1 MSDLLLGGTDRKRL
15 SASLPLLIQ
24 PRRRE
29 ARPPPCGR
37 CGAASWWNGWR
48 ETFPVVAT
56 AAADVVERWQLPVP
70 LGKCSCCHRGF
81 TCYPPGF
88 YPRRQY
94 QLDVVAEVVAAV
106 ALGSEPIAH
115 IAATVMASATSARRW
130 TAWVAALARAG
141 ELIAAAA
148 QVDASVATVALPPP
162 RDARHLPAAAVLGGL
177 EALGAAL
184 VRVGVA
190 AVERTGLGRVLGWQH
205 RRHGDVY
212 DLVGGHRSFSSA
224 MAPGGRPTTP

>member
-1 MSDLLLGGTDRKRL
+1 MSDVLLSGADRKRL
-15 SASLPLLIQ
+15 SVSLPLFIQ
-24 PRRRE
+24 PRQRD
-29 ARPPPCGR
+29 ARPPPCRR
-37 CGAASWWNGWR
+37 CGGTSWWNGWR

-56 AAADVVERWQLPVP
+56 AAVAVVERWQLSVP

-94 QLDVVAEVVAAV
+94 QLDVVADVVAGV
-106 ALGSEPIAH
+106 VLGSEPVAH
-115 IAATVMASATSARRW
+115 IAATVTASVTSARRW
-130 TAWVAALARAG
+130 TAWVGALTRAG
-141 ELIAAAA
+141 ELLAAAA

-162 RDARHLPAAAVLGGL
+162 RCARHPRAAAVLAGL

-184 VRVGVA
+184 ARVGVA

-212 DLVGGHRSFSSA
+212 GLVCGPRSFSSA

>member
-1 MSDLLLGGTDRKRL
+1 
-15 SASLPLLIQ
+15 
-24 PRRRE
+24 
-29 ARPPPCGR
+29 
-37 CGAASWWNGWR
+37 
-48 ETFPVVAT
+48 VVAT
-56 AAADVVERWQLPVP
+56 AATAVVERWQLPVA
-70 LGKCSCCHRGF
+70 LGKCSRCHRAF

-94 QLDVVAEVVAAV
+94 QLDVVADVVAGV
-106 ALGSEPIAH
+106 ALGGKP
-115 IAATVMASATSARRW
+115 AADVAAAVTASSTSARRW
-130 TAWVAALARAG
+130 TAWLATLMRAG
-141 ELIAAAA
+141 ELVAAAA
-148 QVDASVATVALPPP
+148 RVDASVATVALPPP
-162 RDARHLPAAAVLGGL
+162 PDARHPQAAAVLAGL

-212 DLVGGHRSFSSA
+212 GLVGGHRSFSSA

>member
-1 MSDLLLGGTDRKRL
+1 MSDLLPGGADRKRL
-15 SASLPLLIQ
+15 SVSLPLLLQ
-24 PRRRE
+24 PRRR
-29 ARPPPCGR
+29 ATRPPPCRR
-37 CGAASWWNGWR
+37 CGGTSWWNGWR

-56 AAADVVERWQLPVP
+56 AAASMVERWQLALP
-70 LGKCSCCHRGF
+70 LGKCSSCHRGF

-94 QLDVVAEVVAAV
+94 QLDVVADVVAEV
-106 ALGSEPIAH
+106 ALGSEPVADV
-115 IAATVMASATSARRW
+115 AAAVTASSTSARRW
-130 TAWVAALARAG
+130 TAWVSALTRAG
-141 ELIAAAA
+141 ELVAAAA

-162 RDARHLPAAAVLGGL
+162 CDARHPQAAAVLAGF

-184 VRVGVA
+184 ARVGVT

-212 DLVGGHRSFSSA
+212 GLVAGPRSFSSA
-224 MAPGGRPTTP
+224 MAPGGRPATP

>member
-1 MSDLLLGGTDRKRL
+1 
-15 SASLPLLIQ
+15 
-24 PRRRE
+24 
-29 ARPPPCGR
+29 
-37 CGAASWWNGWR
+37 
-48 ETFPVVAT
+48 VVAT
-56 AAADVVERWQLPVP
+56 AAASVLERWQLALP
-70 LGKCSCCHRGF
+70 LGKCSSCHRGF

-106 ALGSEPIAH
+106 ALGSEPVARV
-115 IAATVMASATSARRW
+115 AATVMASATSARRW

-141 ELIAAAA
+141 ELVAAAA
-148 QVDASVATVALPPP
+148 QVDASIATVALPPP
-162 RDARHLPAAAVLGGL
+162 RAARHPQAAAVLAGF

-184 VRVGVA
+184 TRVGVA
-190 AVERTGLGRVLGWQH
+190 AMERTGLARVLGWQH

-212 DLVGGHRSFSSA
+212 GLVGGHRSFSSA

>member
-15 SASLPLLIQ
+15 SSSLPLLVQ

-29 ARPPPCGR
+29 ARPPPCR
-37 CGAASWWNGWR
+37 WCGADSWWNGWR
-48 ETFPVVAT
+48 DTFPVVAT
-56 AAADVVERWQLPVP
+56 AAAAVVERWQLALP
-70 LGKCSCCHRGF
+70 LGKCSCCHRAF

-94 QLDVVAEVVAAV
+94 QLDVVADVVAGV
-106 ALGSEPIAH
+106 ALGVEPVVD
-115 IAATVMASATSARRW
+115 IAAAVTASSTSARRW
-130 TAWVAALARAG
+130 TAWVAVLTRAS
-141 ELIAAAA
+141 ELVAAAA

-162 RDARHLPAAAVLGGL
+162 RAARHAGAAAVLAGL

-190 AVERTGLGRVLGWQH
+190 AMERTGLGRVLGWQH

-212 DLVGGHRSFSSA
+212 GLVHGPRSFSSA
-224 MAPGGRPTTP
+224 MAPGGRPSTP

>member
-1 MSDLLLGGTDRKRL
+1 MSELLLGGTDRKRL

-29 ARPPPCGR
+29 ARPPPCGW
-37 CGAASWWNGWR
+37 CGAVSWWNGWR
-48 ETFPVVAT
+48 DTFPVVAT
-56 AAADVVERWQLPVP
+56 AAVAVVERWQLPVP
-70 LGKCSCCHRGF
+70 LGKCSCCHRAF

-94 QLDVVAEVVAAV
+94 QLDVVADVVAGV
-106 ALGSEPIAH
+106 ALGGEPVVDV
-115 IAATVMASATSARRW
+115 AAAVTASSTSARRW
-130 TAWVAALARAG
+130 TAWVAALTRAG
-141 ELIAAAA
+141 DLVAAAA

-162 RDARHLPAAAVLGGL
+162 RDARHSRAAAVLAGF

-184 VRVGVA
+184 LRVGVA
-190 AVERTGLGRVLGWQH
+190 VVERTGLGRVLGWQH

-212 DLVGGHRSFSSA
+212 GVVCGPRSFSSA
-224 MAPGGRPTTP
+224 MAPGGRPATP